1 MDVAMLLPKKLRK
14 PATFGKEVLTLKGP
28 DMVRKL
34 VVPGPEPNVHPIY
47 FDKVEFCRL
56 RNQSKVLTP
65 AEKLNQQEAAE
76 AARQKLEK
84 ESAER
89 KENLKSF
96 EKHRIKSVRL
106 AELEVDAERKAAHLL
121 ARARELQQESQDE
134 VKSANRLII
143 STKCHAIRSAQIAEK
158 QLIQKELAA
167 EEQRLDKMMEQQR
180 IIGLKEE
187 EKRKEEESIKNQ
199 RYLKALLHQIQENET
214 ERIHEAERKEEVNS
228 NPTKLHICN
237 YKTVSK
243 FIRLISFCFQESRLM
258 NEAAMQVQLDEL
270 QAYRNKLEEQAR
282 TRQYLSQV
290 NEQLKYFQDLE
301 REEKRQAE
309 LKVQKFM
316 ADKAAREAALE
327 EEKRKTKLAK
337 ELEIARLRAAQER
350 MSDLKSQQDELKA
363 LRTQD
368 EVEREWRRK
377 EKEEAMKKAKEEHVL
392 KLARQDQI
400 VHRRSMQAV
409 EIAREKQQFERII
422 RSQRLDAERER
433 LELIKKQSVSRNL
446 LCKTNHYLI
455 YLERNISVKL
465 FTLLLFLKLQ
475 IYWEGLE
482 AYRTAILEQINE
494 KERERIQMRK
504 LKFQDGEALRAEE
517 EMRKRELNLTMKR
530 KLEELRANK
539 VPDTYIKEI
548 ERQLKLTDIN

>member
-1 MDVAMLLPKKLRK
+1 MSITTMKSRISNSKMSDEKRACTTMDVAMLLPKKLRK

-180 IIGLKEE
+180 MIGLKEE

-214 ERIHEAERKEEVNS
+214 ERIHEAERKEE
-228 NPTKLHICN
+228 
-237 YKTVSK
+237 
-243 FIRLISFCFQESRLM
+243 ESRLM

-433 LELIKKQSVSRNL
+433 LELIKKQS
-446 LCKTNHYLI
+446 
-455 YLERNISVKL
+455 
-465 FTLLLFLKLQ
+465 
-475 IYWEGLE
+475 GLE

>member
-1 MDVAMLLPKKLRK
+1 MSSVSMKGRTFSSKPSNEKKCTALDVAMTLPKRFQK
-14 PATFGKEVLTLKGP
+14 PATYGKEVLTLKGP

-47 FDKVEFCRL
+47 FDKGEFCRL
-56 RNQSKVLTP
+56 VKQSKVLTP
-65 AEKLNQQEAAE
+65 SEKLKQQEAAE
-76 AARQKLEK
+76 SARRRLEK
-84 ESAER
+84 ESTER
-89 KENLKSF
+89 KEKLNSF
-96 EKHRIKSVRL
+96 EKYRVKSVRL
-106 AELEVDAERKAAHLL
+106 AELEADAERKAAHLL

-143 STKCHAIRSAQIAEK
+143 STKCHAIRSAQMAEK
-158 QLIQKELAA
+158 QLIQKELIE

-180 IIGLKEE
+180 MIGLKEE
-187 EKRKEEESIKNQ
+187 EKRKEEEALKNQ

-214 ERIHEAERKEEVNS
+214 GRIHEAERKEE
-228 NPTKLHICN
+228 
-237 YKTVSK
+237 
-243 FIRLISFCFQESRLM
+243 ESRLM
-258 NEAAMQVQLDEL
+258 NEAAMQVQMEEL
-270 QAYRNKLEEQAR
+270 QAYHNKLEEQAK
-282 TRQYLSQV
+282 TRQFLGQV

-327 EEKRKTKLAK
+327 EEHRKNRLAK

-377 EKEEAMKKAKEEHVL
+377 EKEEAIKKAKEEQKL
-392 KLARQDQI
+392 KQARQEQI
-400 VHRRSMQAV
+400 EHRRSMQAL

-422 RSQRLDAERER
+422 RSQQLEAERER
-433 LELIKKQSVSRNL
+433 LEQIKRQS
-446 LCKTNHYLI
+446 
-455 YLERNISVKL
+455 
-465 FTLLLFLKLQ
+465 
-475 IYWEGLE
+475 GLE

-494 KERERIQMRK
+494 KERERIRERK
-504 LKFQDGEALRAEE
+504 LKFQEGDAVRAEE
-517 EMRKRELNLTMKR
+517 ESRKRELQLTMKR
-530 KLEELRANK
+530 KIEELRANK
-539 VPDTYIKEI
+539 VPEAYIKEI
-548 ERQLKLTDIN
+548 ERQLKLNEAT